1 MMSKHQETGRAT
13 LILVVTCAL
22 AAGGAALASETT
34 QKVVPE
40 EPAATLKLPDSA
52 YALSDAVMRVFL
64 DPETGQLREPNAE
77 EMAELGRV
85 ARRVT
90 SAATTEP
97 RVFALPGGG
106 IGAEVPPEL
115 MSYSNVQLR
124 QDGTLGYSCTKGA
137 EDDEAIVVAPSATAT
152 PEEQ

>member
-1 MMSKHQETGRAT
+1 VMSKHQETGRAT
-13 LILVVTCAL
+13 LILVVSCAL
-22 AAGGAALASETT
+22 AAAGAAMASETI
-34 QKVVPE
+34 QKVTPE
-40 EPAATLKLPDSA
+40 EPAATLKLPEHA

-77 EMAELGRV
+77 EMAELGRA

-97 RVFALPGGG
+97 QVFSLPGGG

-115 MSYSNVQLR
+115 MSHSNVQLR
-124 QDGTLGYSCTKGA
+124 QDGTVAYSCTKGA
-137 EDDEAIVVAPSATAT
+137 EEDKAILVAPSATAT